1 MRKEALSRC
10 DRRRVRT
17 AAAARGE
24 GVGATDGGA
33 RASSMV
39 KELGGLELGKI
50 CQTKYNTRKICHR
63 REVDTLQ
70 TNLHS
75 PLCYS
80 LLKIVHRARE
90 LIGCLGCH
98 KLHKHSWSTIVCNP
112 DKTNCCILS

>member
-39 KELGGLELGKI
+39 KELDGLELGL
-50 CQTKYNTRKICHR
+50 R
-63 REVDTLQ
+63 
-70 TNLHS
+70 
-75 PLCYS
+75 P
-80 LLKIVHRARE
+80 
-90 LIGCLGCH
+90 
-98 KLHKHSWSTIVCNP
+98 
-112 DKTNCCILS
+112 